1 MAEMLNPVDDVFLA
15 EDGHP
20 IGQLV
25 MADNTSVVALDNS
38 VETADTELVQTKEE
52 ELGADL
58 ALYPG
63 YEDMDKRQKAKT
75 MFVVEALKSAQIAQK
90 LNIPERTVVMWIYND
105 RWDSLV
111 RKEIAVR
118 DMQAKLELA
127 RIRAEKRNVIAGEQL
142 EQAKLIRNE
151 AIKAVEGGK
160 IKGGTDAWAAA
171 AKVEQTILGI
181 KEGGEIASTDGKSDD
196 DEKGD
201 KNKKQPLVVV
211 FNNGLPAATRR
222 PV

>member
-1 MAEMLNPVDDVFLA
+1 MAELINPVDDVFLN
-15 EDGHP
+15 EEGHP

-25 MADNTSVVALDNS
+25 MADDSRTSSIDDAL
-38 VETADTELVQTKEE
+38 ETAETGLVQSKEE

-63 YEDMDKRQKAKT
+63 YEDMDKRQRAK
-75 MFVVEALKSAQIAQK
+75 MLFVVEGAKSAEIAQK
-90 LNIPERTVVMWIYND
+90 LSIPERTVMMWIFNE

-111 RKEIAVR
+111 RKEITVR

-127 RIRAEKRNVIAGEQL
+127 RIRADRRNVVAGEQL
-142 EQAKLIRNE
+142 EQAKMIRDEAME
-151 AIKAVEGGK
+151 AIKEGK

-181 KEGGEIASTDGKSDD
+181 KEGGEIASTDGKSEEDD
-196 DEKGD
+196 
-201 KNKKQPLVVV
+201 KKEGKKPLVVI

-222 PV
+222 M